1 MKHSPLKLIRHPLS
15 IAIAATLTALMI
27 GSIAGVAGN
36 SEAQDAKAKPK
47 TETPAKG
54 EAQTK
59 AALTVT
65 LAKPQR
71 QTVTNTFG
79 ASGNIA
85 AWQEASIGSMSNG
98 LQLIDVR
105 VNVGDSV
112 RRGQVLAV
120 FDAEPVRAEVAQAEA
135 TLAEAQASQ
144 AAAQADNER
153 AKTLK
158 DSGALSVQQIA
169 QFETAARTAGARLQ
183 SAQALVRSAK
193 LKLKYATLTA
203 ADDGIISARTATV
216 GSVVPG
222 GMELFRMI
230 RQGRLEWRA
239 EVLANQLSN
248 VKVGAVASLV
258 AANGTKLEGKVRMIA
273 PTVDPQTRTA
283 LVYVDLPKGSVVSA
297 GMAARGDF
305 AQGDMQVTTI
315 PQTALVVRDGTNF
328 VYVTADAVVGSQTKA
343 TQTKVT
349 IGRRV
354 GDRIEIV
361 GGLPTGAS
369 VVESGAGFLSDG
381 DTVKVVAT
389 TQKTPSAAPTTKS

>member
-1 MKHSPLKLIRHPLS
+1 
-15 IAIAATLTALMI
+15 
-27 GSIAGVAGN
+27 
-36 SEAQDAKAKPK
+36 
-47 TETPAKG
+47 
-54 EAQTK
+54 
-59 AALTVT
+59 
-65 LAKPQR
+65 
-71 QTVTNTFG
+71 
-79 ASGNIA
+79 
-85 AWQEASIGSMSNG
+85 
-98 LQLIDVR
+98 
-105 VNVGDSV
+105 VNVGDNV

-135 TLAEAQASQ
+135 TFAEAQAAQ

-169 QFETAARTAGARLQ
+169 QFETAARTAAARLQ

-203 ADDGIISARTATV
+203 ADDGVISARTATV

-239 EVLANQLSN
+239 EVLANQLAN
-248 VKVGAVASLV
+248 VKIGSTASLL
-258 AANGTKLEGKVRMIA
+258 ASNGSKIEGKVRMIA

-283 LVYVDLPKGSVVSA
+283 LVYVDLPKGAAASA
-297 GMAARGDF
+297 GMAARGEF
-305 AQGDMQVTTI
+305 AQGDVQVTTI
-315 PQTALVVRDGTNF
+315 PQSALVVRDGTNF
-328 VYVTADAVVGSQTKA
+328 VYVTAEAAVGSQTKA

-354 GDRIEIV
+354 GDRIEITS
-361 GGLPTGAS
+361 GLPASAS

-381 DTVKVVAT
+381 DTVKVVAAV
-389 TQKTPSAAPTTKS
+389 QKPSSMAPATKS